1 MTSIR
6 NTQQANDVYFGKVKM
21 VNGML
26 LRKHF
31 PTCIYLH
38 WIIQNAKSSE
48 NIGCVFTYF
57 LYILVFMQYI
67 FG

>member
-6 NTQQANDVYFGKVKM
+6 NTQQANDVYFVKVKM

-31 PTCIYLH
+31 PTYLL
-38 WIIQNAKSSE
+38 ISTYTS
-48 NIGCVFTYF
+48 GFTKCEKY
-57 LYILVFMQYI
+57 
-67 FG
+67 